1 MEMTKGT
8 QSKIS
13 AMMALGLAV
22 SASAPLE
29 ANELRQ
35 LEAGLKTK
43 KEKPNKTAF
52 SWNFDMKAKHFTKK
66 GAGRRHFGV
75 NCSGYSQRNDKV
87 GTTKLQRQ
95 LKSKSIYPPQ
105 KKHPFSSKK

>member
-8 QSKIS
+8 QSKIA
-13 AMMALGLAV
+13 AMMALESAV

-43 KEKPNKTAF
+43 KGKPN
-52 SWNFDMKAKHFTKK
+52 
-66 GAGRRHFGV
+66 
-75 NCSGYSQRNDKV
+75 
-87 GTTKLQRQ
+87 